1 MWIIAGTGVQRSIVT
16 GGMSRSIDATG
27 AIDPARARQAAGLVR
42 RLGAMVYDA
51 MMVFA
56 ALMVVTMVV
65 SLLPPGREIPAGTL
79 WFQLLLLATAVLFH
93 CGFWTH
99 GGQTIG
105 MLAWRIRV
113 ERYDGSPLRWRDAL
127 LRYAAAILS
136 AVPLGLGYWW
146 SLFDAD
152 KLAWH
157 DRLSRTRL
165 VRV

>member
-1 MWIIAGTGVQRSIVT
+1 
-16 GGMSRSIDATG
+16 MSGSIDATS
-27 AIDPARARQAAGLVR
+27 AIGPAATRQAAGLVR
-42 RLGAMVYDA
+42 RLGAMVYDG
-51 MMVFA
+51 MMIFA
-56 ALMVVTMVV
+56 AFMVVTMVI
-65 SLLPPGREIPAGTL
+65 SLLPPGREIPPDTL
-79 WFQLLLLATAVLFH
+79 WFQLVLLATAVSFH

-99 GGQTIG
+99 GGQTLG

-136 AVPLGLGYWW
+136 GLPLGLGYWW
-146 SLFDAD
+146 SLFDSD